1 MKGTIVWLTGLPA
14 SGKSTIAV
22 ALERELS
29 AMGVHAHILD
39 GDNIRRGLNADLGF
53 SPEDRFE
60 NIRRI
65 GEVAKLFCDAGL
77 VVVTAFISPYC
88 ADRKRARSLVR
99 KDDFVEVHVNT
110 SLAVCEQRDP
120 KGLYKKARAGKL
132 TDFTGVSAP
141 YEPPENPEIVLDTE
155 QLTPPECVERILRY
169 LRDNGLI

>member
-1 MKGTIVWLTGLPA
+1 
-14 SGKSTIAV
+14 
-22 ALERELS
+22 
-29 AMGVHAHILD
+29 
-39 GDNIRRGLNADLGF
+39 
-53 SPEDRFE
+53 
-60 NIRRI
+60 
-65 GEVAKLFCDAGL
+65 
-77 VVVTAFISPYC
+77 VVTAFISPYC